1 MAHIFGVRLLQRC
14 YIHGSRQCE
23 GLNGME
29 KATVRPHAV
38 LFYPN
43 TNRNDAAGSR
53 IGHTKSTKA
62 LSDSHAMKRLIFL
75 AILLVMAVG
84 LRAQQTQVATLLHN
98 GEITV
103 FYNADGLEKA
113 YAASVDGDV
122 ITLSSG
128 QFNAVNLNK
137 NITVRG
143 AGMGVK
149 DADGTSSAPTILT
162 GDFTVGA
169 KDTAGNCLTLEGLQ
183 HNSKMKFAS
192 PLRGANFYKCYFNK
206 VASANT
212 DATARFQHLT
222 FLHCNINSIDLSL
235 YNSSRKLVLADFN
248 FVNCVLMKFAYP
260 YSTNND
266 TRSVNYIFTNC
277 TIYIRNNG
285 SISTV
290 HHCMFTN
297 SILYNNTTTSSS
309 SAHLNLGE
317 TSMAYNCIYL
327 TSNTNDTQ
335 KDNPFVNGSAN
346 GNNTFIPFFSE
357 SPFNEDSFYGLI
369 DKLKAYKGTD
379 GKEVGIHGGSLPF
392 SPRTS
397 NPQIVKFD
405 VAPRTTRDG
414 KLSVDIEVSSDQ

>member
-1 MAHIFGVRLLQRC
+1 
-14 YIHGSRQCE
+14 
-23 GLNGME
+23 ME
-29 KATVRPHAV
+29 KATVRPHAF

-149 DADGTSSAPTILT
+149 DADGNTTATTILS

-169 KDTAGNCLTLEGLQ
+169 NDTVGNCLTLEGLQ
-183 HNSKMKFAS
+183 HNGTMAFGRFIK
-192 PLRGANFYKCYFNK
+192 GVNFYKCYFNK
-206 VASANT
+206 IDDKLGAGSFYT
-212 DATARFQHLT
+212 TRKYQHLT
-222 FLHCNINSIDLSL
+222 FLHCSINVFDLNIGGSNASVHSVDINFINSTL
-235 YNSSRKLVLADFN
+235 LAAG
-248 FVNCVLMKFAYP
+248 LPISA
-260 YSTNND
+260 NNQD
-266 TRSVNYIFTNC
+266 RSCSFTFTNC
-277 TIYIRNNG
+277 IIYPPSSANTLRLY
-285 SISTV
+285 
-290 HHCMFTN
+290 HCMMSN
-297 SILYNNTTTSSS
+297 SIIINNNSER
-309 SAHLNLGE
+309 NLPLLDA
-317 TSMAYNCIYL
+317 TSMAYNCIAL
-327 TSNTNDTQ
+327 SQNQ
-335 KDNPFVNGSAN
+335 KDNNPFVNGSAN
-346 GNNTFIPFFSE
+346 GNNTFIETYYSNPFVE
-357 SPFNEDSFYGLI
+357 GTFYNLI
-369 DKLKAYKGTD
+369 DALKAYKGTD

>member
-1 MAHIFGVRLLQRC
+1 
-14 YIHGSRQCE
+14 
-23 GLNGME
+23 ME
-29 KATVRPHAV
+29 KATVRPHAF

-183 HNSKMKFAS
+183 HNSEMKFAS

-206 VASANT
+206 VA
-212 DATARFQHLT
+212 DARVGSNPGSTAKYQHLT

-235 YNSSRKLVLADFN
+235 GYTQRQLVLVDIN
-248 FVNCVLMKFAYP
+248 FVNCVLRGFVYP
-260 YSTNND
+260 YRTNSD
-266 TRSVNYIFTNC
+266 TNSVNYSFTNC
-277 TIYIRNNG
+277 TVYIHING
-285 SISTV
+285 SSSTV

-297 SILYNNTTTSSS
+297 SILYNNATTSPTS
-309 SAHLNLGE
+309 SAYLKLGE
-317 TSMAYNCIYL
+317 TSMAYHCIYL
-327 TSNTNDTQ
+327 TSNPYDTQ
-335 KDNPFVNGSAN
+335 KNNPFVNGSAN
-346 GNNTFIPFFSE
+346 GNNTYIPFFSE
-357 SPFNEDSFYGLI
+357 SPFKEDSFYSLI